1 MGCDDGRTQAVTNE
15 DVLLKVSIHVNL
27 MQRGGGV
34 ERILGRVSTELD
46 WD

>member
-1 MGCDDGRTQAVTNE
+1 MRCDDGRTQAVTNE